1 MRITDFYCPHCDKY
15 KKRFQIKTRADAEG
29 LYCKRCGCKLIETRY
44 LFYDTSLTME
54 YKGYTGSIEL
64 SKGDSLFF
72 GKVLDIPALISYE
85 GKTMNEFVEDFH
97 NAVDDYLAWEMD
109 EKERKDDEL

>member
-44 LFYDTSLTME
+44 LFFDSSLIMG
-54 YKGYTGSIEL
+54 YKGYVGSIEL
-64 SKGDSLFF
+64 SKEDSLFC
-72 GKVLDIPALISYE
+72 GKVLGIPALISYE
-85 GKTMNEFVEDFH
+85 GKTMAALVEDFH
-97 NAVDDYLAWEMD
+97 NAVDDYLALEVD
-109 EKERKDDEL
+109 GKE